1 MTDRKITHRQLMA
14 LAFVSLLSPLIRSV
28 PDGEILIA
36 GKAAWLSPV
45 AAVLPTL
52 ALYGVMR
59 LFLKRRRRDEG
70 MGELILRAYGGVIG
84 RGVLVIFA
92 LWLTAYTGLVLRVAG
107 ERLVSYVYN
116 DTGWIIFAAVILA
129 ASWIAALGRVNSLAR
144 TAGVFFPIVTA
155 VLITVFLFLAA
166 DIKPDNLLPV
176 TCYDI
181 PNILLAG
188 LRLAGSFSVIG
199 YYTFIYGSVDS
210 QKSRGGIGYVAALLA
225 VTLLISAS
233 TIGVLS
239 AGIAGTMQ
247 SPFFVIIRNITFF
260 NVLER
265 IEAVVIALWVI
276 SDFVQVGSMLTISA
290 DLMGLAVK
298 RGGRP
303 LWATVS
309 AGLALTAAILVSKS
323 AFDLNVPVLNVVPL
337 VNGALVFG
345 VLPLTLLTARA
356 RKML

>member
-1 MTDRKITHRQLMA
+1 
-14 LAFVSLLSPLIRSV
+14 
-28 PDGEILIA
+28 
-36 GKAAWLSPV
+36 
-45 AAVLPTL
+45 
-52 ALYGVMR
+52 
-59 LFLKRRRRDEG
+59 
-70 MGELILRAYGGVIG
+70 
-84 RGVLVIFA
+84 
-92 LWLTAYTGLVLRVAG
+92 
-107 ERLVSYVYN
+107 
-116 DTGWIIFAAVILA
+116 
-129 ASWIAALGRVNSLAR
+129 
-144 TAGVFFPIVTA
+144 

-290 DLMGLAVK
+290 DLMGLTVK

-303 LWATVS
+303 RWATVS

-345 VLPLTLLTARA
+345 VLPVTLLTARA
-356 RKML
+356 RKIL